1 MISSIL
7 RELRRQRLI
16 AALVHVPVAS
26 TGTSPFENER
36 SEVSSLRPKGGMRY
50 RRVGASSGISGASIL
65 ATAAKSPLTPFI
77 PERGLLQRGEHD
89 SVTLAGATP

>member
-1 MISSIL
+1 MISSNL

-26 TGTSPFENER
+26 TGTSPFK
-36 SEVSSLRPKGGMRY
+36 KGPHSGIKGMRY